1 MKIGGRQA
9 VSQFNRYN
17 EFGGGSKPYYT
28 SNCMPLMPDVGVY
41 RAGGTGRDTYISYS
55 NGNNF
60 LGYHPDK

>member
-17 EFGGGSKPYYT
+17 EFGGGARPYFT
-28 SNCMPLMPDVGVY
+28 SNNMPLMPDVGVY
-41 RAGGTGRDTYISYS
+41 RTNGAGRDTYISLN

-60 LGYHPDK
+60 LGY